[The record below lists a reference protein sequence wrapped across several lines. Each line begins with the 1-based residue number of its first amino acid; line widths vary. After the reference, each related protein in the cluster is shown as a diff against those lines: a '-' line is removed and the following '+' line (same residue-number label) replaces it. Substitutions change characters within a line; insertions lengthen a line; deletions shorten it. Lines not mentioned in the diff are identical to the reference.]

1 MWNLSEYQK
10 HPRRLSDYLPW
21 AAFIGPGVILNKD
34 GSFQRTIRFRGPDTG
49 SATPGEL
56 MAMRARLNNVLKR
69 LGSGWCIHVEA
80 ARKSAQSYPTSP
92 FPNSAATMID
102 QERRKMFTD
111 DGNHCESNYFLT
123 LTFLPSED
131 QVRSLTS
138 VLIERPVDKAGI
150 SYRASYETF
159 LGQITQIVNLLSG
172 FMPEVTPLDDDQTL
186 SYLHDCVSERVL
198 AVKRPLQSFYLDEM
212 LTDSTLSGGLS
223 PKLGKHF
230 IKTVSIR
237 AYIGQ
242 TMPCLLDGLNELAL
256 EYRWVARYLPMDKV
270 QATSHLG
277 KLRRQWFAKRKGM
290 VTLLKEAIMKQ
301 ESRLEDSDS
310 LNKAQDADA
319 ALQELGGDYVSFGHF
334 TLTVTVWDENESAAI
349 DKARAVQQVVDSN
362 GIISQI
368 ESFNAVQAW
377 LGSLPGHGYAD
388 VRRPLIS
395 SLNVCDLMPASSIW
409 SGPAWCNHLNGPA
422 LLQTRTA
429 GSTPFRL
436 SIYQGDVGH
445 TLIVGPTG
453 AGKSTLLNLLACQ
466 FLRYDKA
473 RVFIFDKG
481 QSARAMTY
489 AMGGMFYPI
498 GAEANKQTN
507 KPTSMQA
514 DKQQASG
521 QVQEQVGEHA
531 GSQEGPREME
541 PAGRGEQGGGGE
553 KGEQVCFQPLARID
567 EDGELA
573 WAQDWLLDLLV
584 REGLTVTPSLKR
596 ECWSALNNLKM
607 LPVRQRT
614 MTTLRNLVQDTTI
627 RQVLESFTLAGP
639 YGKLLD
645 ADQETLSDGD
655 WLTFET
661 EHLMHSPRVLLPV
674 LTYLFHK
681 LEERFNQGHPT
692 LLILDE
698 AWMYLTDSTFA
709 ARIREWLKVLRKK
722 NVAVI
727 FATQSLADIAE
738 SSIAPAIIES
748 CLTRIFLPN
757 AAALE
762 DTSRRVYQ
770 SFGLNLR
777 QLQILQS
784 ATPKRDYYLQCRQ
797 GSRLFQL
804 DLQPIAKAFCA
815 AGSPE
820 DQARITRV
828 LAQHGQNGFV
838 TAYLNELGIH
848 AEYLQSLS
856 PKNNTRSVR

>member
-34 GSFQRTIRFRGPDTG
+34 GSFQRTIRYRGPDTG

-80 ARKSAQSYPTSP
+80 ARKIAQSYPISS
-92 FPNSAATMID
+92 FPNSAATLID
-102 QERRKMFTD
+102 QERRKTFTD
-111 DGNHCESNYFLT
+111 DHCESNYFLT
-123 LTFLPSED
+123 LTFLPPED

-138 VLIERPVDKAGI
+138 VLIERPVDKSGI

-198 AVKRPLQSFYLDEM
+198 AVKRPLQPFYLDEM

-242 TMPCLLDGLNELAL
+242 TLPCLLDGLNELAL

-334 TLTVTVWDENESAAI
+334 TLTVTVWDENESVAI
-349 DKARAVQQVVDSN
+349 DKARAVQQVVDSS
-362 GIISQI
+362 GIVSQI

-498 GAEANKQTN
+498 GAEANKQVSMQ
-507 KPTSMQA
+507 TSMQGG
-514 DKQQASG
+514 KQTGTQPSG
-521 QVQEQVGEHA
+521 QVE
-531 GSQEGPREME
+531 
-541 PAGRGEQGGGGE
+541 
-553 KGEQVCFQPLARID
+553 EQVCFQPLARID

-584 REGLTVTPSLKR
+584 REGITVTPSLKR

-614 MTTLRNLVQDTTI
+614 ITTLRNLVQDTTI

-639 YGKLLD
+639 YGRLLD
-645 ADQETLSDGD
+645 ADQETLSDGN

-722 NVAVI
+722 NVAVV

-770 SFGLNLR
+770 SFGLNMR

-828 LAQHGQNGFV
+828 LARQGQDGFV
-838 TAYLNELGIH
+838 TAYLNKLGIH
-848 AEYLQSLS
+848 EEYLQSLS
-856 PKNNTRSVR
+856 PKNNTQVVR

>member
-34 GSFQRTIRFRGPDTG
+34 GSFQRTIRYRGPDTG
-49 SATPGEL
+49 SATSGEL

-80 ARKSAQSYPTSP
+80 ARKSSQSYPTSC
-92 FPNSAATMID
+92 FPNSAATLID
-102 QERRKMFTD
+102 QERRKTFTD

-123 LTFLPSED
+123 LTFLPPED

-138 VLIERPVDKAGI
+138 VLIERPVDKSGI

-198 AVKRPLQSFYLDEM
+198 KVKRPLQSFYLDEM

-242 TMPCLLDGLNELAL
+242 TLPCLLDGLNELAL

-334 TLTVTVWDENESAAI
+334 TLTVTVWDENESVAI
-349 DKARAVQQVVDSN
+349 EKARAVQQVVDSS
-362 GIISQI
+362 GIVSQI

-466 FLRYDKA
+466 FLRYEKA

-498 GAEANKQTN
+498 GEEGLANKHAN
-507 KPTSMQA
+507 
-514 DKQQASG
+514 G
-521 QVQEQVGEHA
+521 QVGEQSDTQRRQPVGEDTNVAANAH
-531 GSQEGPREME
+531 ER
-541 PAGRGEQGGGGE
+541 EQGGR
-553 KGEQVCFQPLARID
+553 VCFQPLARID

-584 REGLTVTPSLKR
+584 REGITVTPGLKR

-607 LPVRQRT
+607 LPTRQRT
-614 MTTLRNLVQDTTI
+614 ITTLRNLVQDTTI
-627 RQVLESFTLAGP
+627 RQVLESFTVAGP
-639 YGKLLD
+639 YGKLMD
-645 ADQETLSDGD
+645 SDQETLSDGN

-762 DTSRRVYQ
+762 DTARRVYQ
-770 SFGLNLR
+770 SFGLNTR

-828 LAQHGQNGFV
+828 LAEHGQDGFV
-838 TAYLNELGIH
+838 TACLNELGIH
-848 AEYLQSLS
+848 EEYLQSLS
-856 PKNNTRSVR
+856 PKNTTDPVR

>member
-80 ARKSAQSYPTSP
+80 ARKSAQSYPTSC
-92 FPNSAATMID
+92 FPNSAAALID
-102 QERRKMFTD
+102 QERRQTFTGD
-111 DGNHCESNYFLT
+111 HCESNYFLT
-123 LTFLPSED
+123 LTFLPPED

-138 VLIERPVDKAGI
+138 VLIERPIDKAGI
-150 SYRASYETF
+150 SYRASYEMF

-172 FMPEVTPLDDDQTL
+172 FMPEVTPLDDGQTL

-198 AVKRPLQSFYLDEM
+198 KIKRPLQSFYLDEM

-237 AYIGQ
+237 TYIGQ
-242 TMPCLLDGLNELAL
+242 TLPCLLDDLNELAL

-334 TLTVTVWDENESAAI
+334 TLTVTVWDETESVAI
-349 DKARAVQQVVDSN
+349 DKARAVQQVVDSS
-362 GIISQI
+362 GIVSQI

-409 SGPAWCNHLNGPA
+409 SGPEACNHLNGPA

-498 GAEANKQTN
+498 GAEGRANKQV
-507 KPTSMQA
+507 
-514 DKQQASG
+514 SG
-521 QVQEQVGEHA
+521 QAE
-531 GSQEGPREME
+531 
-541 PAGRGEQGGGGE
+541 EQGGR
-553 KGEQVCFQPLARID
+553 GEQVCFQPLARID

-584 REGLTVTPSLKR
+584 REGITVTPGLKQ

-607 LPVRQRT
+607 LPTRQRT
-614 MTTLRNLVQDTTI
+614 MTTLRNLVQDTTV

-639 YGKLLD
+639 YGRLLD
-645 ADQETLSDGD
+645 ADEETLSGGD

-661 EHLMHSPRVLLPV
+661 EHLMHLPRVLLPV

-727 FATQSLADIAE
+727 FATQSLADIAQ

-762 DTSRRVYQ
+762 DTSRRIYQ
-770 SFGLNLR
+770 SFGLNVR
-777 QLQILQS
+777 QLQILQT

-820 DQARITRV
+820 DQARITQV
-828 LAQHGQNGFV
+828 LAQHGQDDFV
-838 TAYLNELGIH
+838 TAYVNELGIFE
-848 AEYLQSLS
+848 EYLQSLS
-856 PKNNTRSVR
+856 PKNNRQSVR

>member
-80 ARKSAQSYPTSP
+80 ARKSAQSYPTSS
-92 FPNSAATMID
+92 FPNSAATLID
-102 QERRKMFTD
+102 QERRKTFTD
-111 DGNHCESNYFLT
+111 DGNHCESTYFLT
-123 LTFLPSED
+123 MTFLPPED

-138 VLIERPVDKAGI
+138 VLIERPIDKAGI

-159 LGQITQIVNLLSG
+159 QGQITQIVNLLSG

-212 LTDSTLSGGLS
+212 LADSTLSGGLS

-242 TMPCLLDGLNELAL
+242 TLPCLLDGLNELAL

-334 TLTVTVWDENESAAI
+334 TLTVTVWDETESAAI
-349 DKARAVQQVVDSN
+349 DKARAVQQVVDSS
-362 GIISQI
+362 GIVSQI

-466 FLRYDKA
+466 FLRYNKA

-489 AMGGMFYPI
+489 AMAGRFYPI
-498 GAEANKQTN
+498 GAEGLANKHAN
-507 KPTSMQA
+507 
-514 DKQQASG
+514 G
-521 QVQEQVGEHA
+521 QVGEQSD
-531 GSQEGPREME
+531 SQRRQPVGEDTNVAANAYER
-541 PAGRGEQGGGGE
+541 EQGGR
-553 KGEQVCFQPLARID
+553 VCFQPLARID

-573 WAQDWLLDLLV
+573 WAQGWLLDLLV
-584 REGLTVTPSLKR
+584 REGITPGLKR

-607 LPVRQRT
+607 LPARQRT
-614 MTTLRNLVQDTTI
+614 LTTLRNLVQDTTI

-639 YGKLLD
+639 YGRLLD
-645 ADQETLSDGD
+645 ADQETLSDSD

-762 DTSRRVYQ
+762 DTARRVYQ
-770 SFGLNLR
+770 SFGLNTR

-804 DLQPIAKAFCA
+804 DLQPIAMQYCPANSHACSISDNF
-815 AGSPE
+815 
-820 DQARITRV
+820 TRCV
-828 LAQHGQNGFV
+828 
-838 TAYLNELGIH
+838 GIRW
-848 AEYLQSLS
+848 
-856 PKNNTRSVR
+856 PGG

>member
-56 MAMRARLNNVLKR
+56 MAMRARLNNVIKR

-80 ARKSAQSYPTSP
+80 ARKSSQSYPKSS
-92 FPNSAATMID
+92 FPNSAATLID
-102 QERRKMFTD
+102 QERRKTFTD

-123 LTFLPSED
+123 LTFLPPED

-138 VLIERPVDKAGI
+138 VLIERPIDKAGI

-242 TMPCLLDGLNELAL
+242 TLPCLLDGLNELAL

-334 TLTVTVWDENESAAI
+334 TLTITVWDENESAAI
-349 DKARAVQQVVDSN
+349 DKAQAVQQVVDSS
-362 GIISQI
+362 GIVSQI

-409 SGPAWCNHLNGPA
+409 SGPAWCHHLNGPA

-489 AMGGMFYPI
+489 AMDGMFYPI
-498 GAEANKQTN
+498 GAEGPANKHAN
-507 KPTSMQA
+507 
-514 DKQQASG
+514 G
-521 QVQEQVGEHA
+521 QVGEQSD
-531 GSQEGPREME
+531 SQRRQPVGEDTKVAANAHER
-541 PAGRGEQGGGGE
+541 EQGE
-553 KGEQVCFQPLARID
+553 REQVEEQVCFQPLARID

-584 REGLTVTPSLKR
+584 REGIAVTPGLKR

-607 LPVRQRT
+607 LPTRQRT

-639 YGKLLD
+639 YGRLLD

-777 QLQILQS
+777 QLQILQA

-828 LAQHGQNGFV
+828 LAQHGPDGFV

-848 AEYLQSLS
+848 EEYLQSLS
-856 PKNNTRSVR
+856 PQNNTQLVR

>member
-80 ARKSAQSYPTSP
+80 ARKSAQSYPKSS
-92 FPNSAATMID
+92 FPNSAATLID
-102 QERRKMFTD
+102 QERRKTFIGD
-111 DGNHCESNYFLT
+111 HCESNYFLT
-123 LTFLPSED
+123 LTFLPPED

-198 AVKRPLQSFYLDEM
+198 AVKRPLQPFYLDEM

-242 TMPCLLDGLNELAL
+242 TLPCLLDGLNELAL

-290 VTLLKEAIMKQ
+290 VTLLKEAVMKQ

-334 TLTVTVWDENESAAI
+334 TLTVTVWDENESVAI

-409 SGPAWCNHLNGPA
+409 SGPARCNHLNGPA

-481 QSARAMTY
+481 QSSRAMTY

-498 GAEANKQTN
+498 GAEGPGNKQTGI
-507 KPTSMQA
+507 QA
-514 DKQQASG
+514 DRQASK
-521 QVQEQVGEHA
+521 QAGELA
-531 GSQEGPREME
+531 GGHI
-541 PAGRGEQGGGGE
+541 GEQGGRGAQGEREEQGGR
-553 KGEQVCFQPLARID
+553 VCFQPLARID
-567 EDGELA
+567 EEGELA

-584 REGLTVTPSLKR
+584 REGITVTPGLKR

-770 SFGLNLR
+770 SFGLNMR

-804 DLQPIAKAFCA
+804 DLQPITKAFCA

-820 DQARITRV
+820 DQARITQV
-828 LAQHGQNGFV
+828 LEQDGQDGFV
-838 TAYLNELGIH
+838 AAYLNELGIH
-848 AEYLQSLS
+848 EDYLQSMF
-856 PKNNTRSVR
+856 PKNNTQPVR

>member
-34 GSFQRTIRFRGPDTG
+34 GSFQRTIRYRGPDTG

-80 ARKSAQSYPTSP
+80 ARKSAQSYPTSC
-92 FPNSAATMID
+92 FPNSTATLID
-102 QERRKMFTD
+102 QERRKTFTGD
-111 DGNHCESNYFLT
+111 HCESNYFLT
-123 LTFLPSED
+123 LTFLPPED

-159 LGQITQIVNLLSG
+159 LGQIAQIVNLLSG

-242 TMPCLLDGLNELAL
+242 TLPCLLDGLNELAL

-334 TLTVTVWDENESAAI
+334 TLTVTVWDETESAAI
-349 DKARAVQQVVDSN
+349 DKARAVQQVVDSS
-362 GIISQI
+362 GIVSQI

-409 SGPAWCNHLNGPA
+409 SGPAWCHHLNGPA
-422 LLQTRTA
+422 VLQTRTA

-498 GAEANKQTN
+498 GAEGLANKHAN
-507 KPTSMQA
+507 
-514 DKQQASG
+514 G
-521 QVQEQVGEHA
+521 QVGEQSD
-531 GSQEGPREME
+531 SQRRQPVGEDTKVAANAHER
-541 PAGRGEQGGGGE
+541 EQGGR
-553 KGEQVCFQPLARID
+553 VCFQPLARID

-584 REGLTVTPSLKR
+584 REGVAVTPGLKR

-607 LPVRQRT
+607 LPARQRT

-757 AAALE
+757 ASALE

-770 SFGLNLR
+770 SFGLNMR

-828 LAQHGQNGFV
+828 LAQHGPDGFV
-838 TAYLNELGIH
+838 TAYLNELSIH
-848 AEYLQSLS
+848 EEYLQSLS
-856 PKNNTRSVR
+856 PQNNTLSVR

>member
-49 SATPGEL
+49 SATSGEL

-80 ARKSAQSYPTSP
+80 TRKSAQSYPKSS
-92 FPNSAATMID
+92 FPNSTATLID
-102 QERRKMFTD
+102 QERRKTFTGD
-111 DGNHCESNYFLT
+111 HCESNYFLT
-123 LTFLPSED
+123 LTFLPPED

-138 VLIERPVDKAGI
+138 VLIERPIDKAGI

-159 LGQITQIVNLLSG
+159 LGQISQIVNLLSG

-198 AVKRPLQSFYLDEM
+198 VVKRPLQSFYLDEM

-223 PKLGKHF
+223 PKLGRYF

-242 TMPCLLDGLNELAL
+242 TLPCLLDGLNELAL

-334 TLTVTVWDENESAAI
+334 TLTVTVWDESESAAI
-349 DKARAVQQVVDSN
+349 DKARAVQQVVDSS
-362 GIISQI
+362 GIVSQI

-409 SGPAWCNHLNGPA
+409 SGPAWCSHLNGPA

-466 FLRYDKA
+466 FLRYEKA

-498 GAEANKQTN
+498 GAEGPANKQT
-507 KPTSMQA
+507 SMQTSLQA
-514 DKQQASG
+514 SMQGGKQAGTQPSG
-521 QVQEQVGEHA
+521 QVE
-531 GSQEGPREME
+531 
-541 PAGRGEQGGGGE
+541 
-553 KGEQVCFQPLARID
+553 EQVCFQPLARID

-584 REGLTVTPSLKR
+584 REGVAVTPGLKR

-607 LPVRQRT
+607 LPARQRT

-645 ADQETLSDGD
+645 SDQETLSDGD

-762 DTSRRVYQ
+762 DTARRVYQ
-770 SFGLNLR
+770 SFGLNTR

-828 LAQHGQNGFV
+828 LAQHGEDGFV

-848 AEYLQSLS
+848 EEYLQSLS
-856 PKNNTRSVR
+856 PKNNTQPVR

>member
-10 HPRRLSDYLPW
+10 HPRRMSDYLPW

-34 GSFQRTIRFRGPDTG
+34 GSFQRTIRYRGPDTG

-80 ARKSAQSYPTSP
+80 ARKSAQSYPTSS
-92 FPNSAATMID
+92 FPNSAATLID
-102 QERRKMFTD
+102 QERRKTFIGD
-111 DGNHCESNYFLT
+111 HCESNYFLT
-123 LTFLPSED
+123 LTFLPPED

-172 FMPEVTPLDDDQTL
+172 FMPEVIPLDDDQTL

-198 AVKRPLQSFYLDEM
+198 KVKRPLQSFYLDEM

-242 TMPCLLDGLNELAL
+242 TLPCLLDGLNELAV

-334 TLTVTVWDENESAAI
+334 TLTVTVWDETESAAI

-409 SGPAWCNHLNGPA
+409 SGPARCKHLNGPA

-498 GAEANKQTN
+498 GAEANKQASTQ
-507 KPTSMQA
+507 TSLQGG
-514 DKQQASG
+514 KQIGTQPSG
-521 QVQEQVGEHA
+521 QVE
-531 GSQEGPREME
+531 
-541 PAGRGEQGGGGE
+541 
-553 KGEQVCFQPLARID
+553 EQVCFQPLARID

-584 REGLTVTPSLKR
+584 REGITVTPSLKR
-596 ECWSALNNLKM
+596 ECWSALNNLKI
-607 LPVRQRT
+607 LPTRQRT

-627 RQVLESFTLAGP
+627 RQVLESFTLVGP

-681 LEERFNQGHPT
+681 LEARFNQGHPT

-770 SFGLNLR
+770 SFGLSMR
-777 QLQILQS
+777 QLQILQT

-828 LAQHGQNGFV
+828 LAQQGQDGFV

-848 AEYLQSLS
+848 EEYLQSLS
-856 PKNNTRSVR
+856 PQNNTRLVRQEKPINVFRSYGTRKEWLL

>member
-34 GSFQRTIRFRGPDTG
+34 GSFQRTIRYRGPDTG
-49 SATPGEL
+49 SATPSEL
-56 MAMRARLNNVLKR
+56 MAMRARLNNVIKR

-80 ARKSAQSYPTSP
+80 ARKSAQSYPTSS
-92 FPNSAATMID
+92 FPNSAAALID
-102 QERRKMFTD
+102 QERRKTFIGD
-111 DGNHCESNYFLT
+111 HCESNYFLT
-123 LTFLPSED
+123 LAFLPPED

-138 VLIERPVDKAGI
+138 VLIERPVDKVGI
-150 SYRASYETF
+150 SYQASYENF
-159 LGQITQIVNLLSG
+159 MGQITQIVNLLSG

-186 SYLHDCVSERVL
+186 SYLHDCVSDRVL
-198 AVKRPLQSFYLDEM
+198 KVKRPRQPFYLDEM

-242 TMPCLLDGLNELAL
+242 TLPCLLDGLNELAL

-334 TLTVTVWDENESAAI
+334 TLTVTVWDENESVAI

-466 FLRYDKA
+466 FLRYEKA

-498 GAEANKQTN
+498 GAEA
-507 KPTSMQA
+507 
-514 DKQQASG
+514 DKHDNG
-521 QVQEQVGEHA
+521 QVDEQS
-531 GSQEGPREME
+531 GSQRRQPVVEHTNVAANAHEREQE
-541 PAGRGEQGGGGE
+541 ESEQGGR
-553 KGEQVCFQPLARID
+553 VCFQPLARID

-584 REGLTVTPSLKR
+584 REGIAVIPGLKR

-614 MTTLRNLVQDTTI
+614 ITTLRNLVQDTTI

-639 YGKLLD
+639 YGRLLD

-681 LEERFNQGHPT
+681 LEARFNQGHPT

-777 QLQILQS
+777 QLQILQT
-784 ATPKRDYYLQCRQ
+784 ATPKRDYYPQSRQ

-828 LAQHGQNGFV
+828 LAQQGQDGFV
-838 TAYLNELGIH
+838 TVYLNELGVH
-848 AEYLQSLS
+848 EEYLQSLS
-856 PKNNTRSVR
+856 PKNNTQPVR

>member
-1 MWNLSEYQK
+1 
-10 HPRRLSDYLPW
+10 
-21 AAFIGPGVILNKD
+21 
-34 GSFQRTIRFRGPDTG
+34 
-49 SATPGEL
+49 
-56 MAMRARLNNVLKR
+56 
-69 LGSGWCIHVEA
+69 
-80 ARKSAQSYPTSP
+80 
-92 FPNSAATMID
+92 
-102 QERRKMFTD
+102 
-111 DGNHCESNYFLT
+111 
-123 LTFLPSED
+123 
-131 QVRSLTS
+131 
-138 VLIERPVDKAGI
+138 
-150 SYRASYETF
+150 
-159 LGQITQIVNLLSG
+159 
-172 FMPEVTPLDDDQTL
+172 
-186 SYLHDCVSERVL
+186 
-198 AVKRPLQSFYLDEM
+198 M
-212 LTDSTLSGGLS
+212 LTDSPLSGGLS

-242 TMPCLLDGLNELAL
+242 TLPCLLDGLNELAL
-256 EYRWVARYLPMDKV
+256 EYRWVARYLPMDKL

-290 VTLLKEAIMKQ
+290 LALLKEAIMKQ

-334 TLTVTVWDENESAAI
+334 TLTVTVWDENESTAI

-362 GIISQI
+362 GMISQI

-395 SLNVCDLMPASSIW
+395 SLNLCDLMPASSIW
-409 SGPAWCNHLNGPA
+409 SGPAWCHHLNGPA

-429 GSTPFRL
+429 GCTPFRL

-481 QSARAMTY
+481 QSSRAMTY

-498 GAEANKQTN
+498 GAEGPANNQ
-507 KPTSMQA
+507 TSMPA
-514 DKQQASG
+514 DKQAGTQTGELAG
-521 QVQEQVGEHA
+521 GPAEQQVGEQA
-531 GSQEGPREME
+531 EREQ
-541 PAGRGEQGGGGE
+541 GEQGGN
-553 KGEQVCFQPLARID
+553 VCFQPLARID
-567 EDGELA
+567 EDGELT

-584 REGLTVTPSLKR
+584 REGITVTPGLKR

-607 LPVRQRT
+607 LPARQRT

-639 YGKLLD
+639 YGRLLD
-645 ADQETLSDGD
+645 ADQEALSDGD

-661 EHLMHSPRVLLPV
+661 EQLMHTPRVLLPV

-770 SFGLNLR
+770 CFGLNMR

-797 GSRLFQL
+797 GSRVFQL

-820 DQARITRV
+820 DQARITHV
-828 LAQHGQNGFV
+828 LARHGQDGFV
-838 TAYLNELGIH
+838 KAYLNELGIYG
-848 AEYLQSLS
+848 EYLQSLS
-856 PKNNTRSVR
+856 RKNNT

>member
-1 MWNLSEYQK
+1 MILLRLIVAQPSTFCWN
-10 HPRRLSDYLPW
+10 
-21 AAFIGPGVILNKD
+21 
-34 GSFQRTIRFRGPDTG
+34 IR
-49 SATPGEL
+49 
-56 MAMRARLNNVLKR
+56 
-69 LGSGWCIHVEA
+69 
-80 ARKSAQSYPTSP
+80 
-92 FPNSAATMID
+92 
-102 QERRKMFTD
+102 
-111 DGNHCESNYFLT
+111 
-123 LTFLPSED
+123 
-131 QVRSLTS
+131 
-138 VLIERPVDKAGI
+138 
-150 SYRASYETF
+150 
-159 LGQITQIVNLLSG
+159 
-172 FMPEVTPLDDDQTL
+172 
-186 SYLHDCVSERVL
+186 
-198 AVKRPLQSFYLDEM
+198 
-212 LTDSTLSGGLS
+212 
-223 PKLGKHF
+223 
-230 IKTVSIR
+230 
-237 AYIGQ
+237 
-242 TMPCLLDGLNELAL
+242 
-256 EYRWVARYLPMDKV
+256 
-270 QATSHLG
+270 
-277 KLRRQWFAKRKGM
+277 
-290 VTLLKEAIMKQ
+290 
-301 ESRLEDSDS
+301 
-310 LNKAQDADA
+310 
-319 ALQELGGDYVSFGHF
+319 
-334 TLTVTVWDENESAAI
+334 
-349 DKARAVQQVVDSN
+349 
-362 GIISQI
+362 
-368 ESFNAVQAW
+368 FNAVQAW

-395 SLNVCDLMPASSIW
+395 SLNICDLMPASSIW

-498 GAEANKQTN
+498 GAEGLANKRA
-507 KPTSMQA
+507 SMQTSLQA
-514 DKQQASG
+514 SMQGGKQTGTQPSG
-521 QVQEQVGEHA
+521 QVE
-531 GSQEGPREME
+531 
-541 PAGRGEQGGGGE
+541 
-553 KGEQVCFQPLARID
+553 EQVCFQPLARID

-584 REGLTVTPSLKR
+584 REGITVTPGLKR

-639 YGKLLD
+639 YGRLLD

-770 SFGLNLR
+770 SFGLNTR
-777 QLQILQS
+777 QLQILQA

-820 DQARITRV
+820 DQARITWV
-828 LAQHGQNGFV
+828 LAEHGQDGFV

-848 AEYLQSLS
+848 EEYLQSLS
-856 PKNNTRSVR
+856 PKNNTLPVQ

>member
-80 ARKSAQSYPTSP
+80 ARKSAQSYPTSS
-92 FPNSAATMID
+92 FPNSAAALID
-102 QERRKMFTD
+102 QERRQTFTGV
-111 DGNHCESNYFLT
+111 GNHCESNYFLT
-123 LTFLPSED
+123 LTFLPPED
-131 QVRSLTS
+131 QVRSLTR
-138 VLIERPVDKAGI
+138 VLIERPIDKAGI

-172 FMPEVTPLDDDQTL
+172 FMPEATPLDDDQTL
-186 SYLHDCVSERVL
+186 SYLHDCVSERIL
-198 AVKRPLQSFYLDEM
+198 KIKRPWQWFYLDEM
-212 LTDSTLSGGLS
+212 LTDTTLSGGLS

-237 AYIGQ
+237 TYIGQ
-242 TMPCLLDGLNELAL
+242 TLPCLLDGLNELAL

-290 VTLLKEAIMKQ
+290 ITLLKEAIMKQ

-334 TLTVTVWDENESAAI
+334 TLTVTVWDENESVAI
-349 DKARAVQQVVDSN
+349 DKARAVQQVVDGS

-409 SGPAWCNHLNGPA
+409 SGPEACHHLNGPA

-489 AMGGMFYPI
+489 AMGGMFYPM
-498 GAEANKQTN
+498 GADGLSNQQA
-507 KPTSMQA
+507 SMQA
-514 DKQQASG
+514 KKQTGTQANEPASG
-521 QVQEQVGEHA
+521 QVEEQVGE
-531 GSQEGPREME
+531 QV
-541 PAGRGEQGGGGE
+541 GEQGEREEQGGR
-553 KGEQVCFQPLARID
+553 GEQVCFQPLARID
-567 EDGELA
+567 EEGELA

-584 REGLTVTPSLKR
+584 REGITVTPGLKR

-607 LPVRQRT
+607 LPTRQRT
-614 MTTLRNLVQDTTI
+614 MTTLRNLVQETTI

-639 YGKLLD
+639 YGRLLD
-645 ADQETLSDGD
+645 ADQETLSGGD

-661 EHLMHSPRVLLPV
+661 EHLMHAPRVLLPV

-709 ARIREWLKVLRKK
+709 ARIRQWLKVLRKK

-770 SFGLNLR
+770 SFGLNPR

-828 LAQHGQNGFV
+828 LAQHRQDGFV

-848 AEYLQSLS
+848 KEYLQSLS
-856 PKNNTRSVR
+856 PKNNTQPVR

>member
-21 AAFIGPGVILNKD
+21 AAFIGLGVILNKD

-80 ARKSAQSYPTSP
+80 ARKSAQSYPTSC
-92 FPNSAATMID
+92 FPNSAAALID
-102 QERRKMFTD
+102 QERRQAFTA

-123 LTFLPSED
+123 LTFLPPED

-138 VLIERPVDKAGI
+138 VLIERPIDKAGI
-150 SYRASYETF
+150 SYRASYEMF

-186 SYLHDCVSERVL
+186 SYLHDCVSDRVL
-198 AVKRPLQSFYLDEM
+198 KIKRPLQSFYLDEM
-212 LTDSTLSGGLS
+212 LTDTTLSGGLS

-237 AYIGQ
+237 TYIGQ
-242 TMPCLLDGLNELAL
+242 TLPCLLDDLNELAL

-334 TLTVTVWDENESAAI
+334 TLTVTVWDETESVAI
-349 DKARAVQQVVDSN
+349 DKARAVQQVVDSS
-362 GIISQI
+362 GIVSQI

-409 SGPAWCNHLNGPA
+409 SGPEACNHLNGPA

-498 GAEANKQTN
+498 GAEGRANKQV
-507 KPTSMQA
+507 
-514 DKQQASG
+514 SG
-521 QVQEQVGEHA
+521 QAE
-531 GSQEGPREME
+531 
-541 PAGRGEQGGGGE
+541 EQGGR
-553 KGEQVCFQPLARID
+553 GEQVCFQPLARID

-584 REGLTVTPSLKR
+584 REGITVTPGLKQ

-607 LPVRQRT
+607 LPTRQRT
-614 MTTLRNLVQDTTI
+614 MTTLRNLVQDTTV

-639 YGKLLD
+639 YGRLLD
-645 ADQETLSDGD
+645 ADEETLSGGD

-661 EHLMHSPRVLLPV
+661 EHLMHLPRVLLPV

-727 FATQSLADIAE
+727 FATQSLADIAQ

-762 DTSRRVYQ
+762 DTSRRIYQ
-770 SFGLNLR
+770 SFGLNVR
-777 QLQILQS
+777 QLQILQT

-820 DQARITRV
+820 DQARITQV
-828 LAQHGQNGFV
+828 LAQHGQDDFV
-838 TAYLNELGIH
+838 TAYVNELGIFE
-848 AEYLQSLS
+848 EYLQSLS
-856 PKNNTRSVR
+856 PKNNRQSVR